1 MTVQIPAP
9 IAKRAPDGRLTP
21 RRMRR
26 ILIDLSMRRIQPGT
40 GSSHE
45 FLMRRTADTQWPDLR
60 KILAGFN
67 WVVIGG
73 VATRAFMAE
82 RLTKDMDVLV
92 SIEDGED
99 VIARLKEAGYRVV
112 SRLAIDGYL
121 LIAPD
126 GVEVDVL
133 FGKQPWLLD
142 ALHHPDYDAAGYPV
156 IPLPYLIVMKLKA
169 SRPQDVADIS
179 RMLGWA
185 DDSTLDEVRR
195 IIAKYLPEDLED
207 LEAMIVLGQYEK
219 ELPDEQL

>member
-1 MTVQIPAP
+1 MTVQLPAP
-9 IAKRAPDGRLTP
+9 IAKRAPDGKLTP

-26 ILIDLSMRRIQPGT
+26 ILIDLSMRRIRPGT

-45 FLMRRTADTQWPDLR
+45 FLMKRTADTQWPDLR
-60 KILAGFN
+60 ETLRNFE
-67 WVVIGG
+67 WVIVGG

-82 RLTKDMDVLV
+82 RLTKDMDILV
-92 SIEDGED
+92 SIEDGEA
-99 VIARLKEAGYRVV
+99 VVSHLKQAGYRVV
-112 SRLAIDGYL
+112 SRLAVDGYL
-121 LIAPD
+121 LISPNGIEID
-126 GVEVDVL
+126 IL

-142 ALHHPDYDAAGYPV
+142 ALRHPDYDAAGYPV

-185 DDSTLDEVRR
+185 DEETLDTVRG